1 MGAAKEIS
9 VNASTAVVLSEHDAI
24 FTSKE
29 ELKTALEA
37 EKSLQCCFVFSSFD
51 LLPTVF
57 GKSSGKHRDAK
68 PLATGR

>member
-9 VNASTAVVLSEHDAI
+9 ANASTAVVLSEHDVI

-29 ELKTALEA
+29 ELRTALEA
-37 EKSLQCCFVFSSFD
+37 FLSGQNCFD

-57 GKSSGKHRDAK
+57 GKSSGKHRGA
-68 PLATGR
+68 